1 MKLYLPSQ
9 RCPLGPLSFRSPNGD
24 LLNMTWKDK
33 CNQLVIFFSNPGLL
47 LISHV
52 LKIWKLKT
60 NFILEHTFD
69 CSVCTPAEAP
79 RMNSG
84 HLSQSSCSV
93 SLLIL
98 WI

>member
-1 MKLYLPSQ
+1 MQSTYY
-9 RCPLGPLSFRSPNGD
+9 
-24 LLNMTWKDK
+24 
-33 CNQLVIFFSNPGLL
+33 FFSNPGLL

-52 LKIWKLKT
+52 LKIWKLKA

-69 CSVCTPAEAP
+69 CSACTPEEASVRATP